1 MDYKHVHLSPSH
13 SNAIASVRGLSKT
26 FKQQVA
32 LDDIDLDIEA
42 GQVLAVLGANGAGKT
57 TLINILLGRLQSD
70 SGQISVF
77 GLQAGSREVRC
88 QTGALLQVANLP
100 ETLRIKE
107 HIQLFQSYYP
117 APMDYQQVIEYAGLE
132 AMQERFSKKLSG
144 GEKQR
149 LLFALAICGNPK
161 LLFLDEPSV
170 GMDVQARQKLWQAI
184 LDLKA
189 KGTAIVLTT
198 HYLEEADSLAD
209 QVVQLNNGKIVA
221 QGTNQEIKAQMSGSA
236 IQFVTPKSM
245 ANFDAFTGVRAVKGV
260 GRYTCLQSDD
270 TNSTLLELLSAYPQL
285 EGLTVSNAGLE
296 QVFLHFNQDNTKKD
310 NHNA

>member
-1 MDYKHVHLSPSH
+1 MDSIDIPVSSIN
-13 SNAIASVRGLSKT
+13 SNAIANISRLTKT
-26 FKQQVA
+26 FDRQIA
-32 LDDIDLDIEA
+32 LDNIDLDIHA
-42 GQVLAVLGANGAGKT
+42 GQVLAILGANGAGKT
-57 TLINILLGRLQSD
+57 TLIKILLGRLKSD

-77 GLQAGSREVRC
+77 GLQPGCHGVRC

-100 ETLRIKE
+100 ETLRIRE
-107 HIQLFQSYYP
+107 HIQLFRSYYP

-132 AMQERFSKKLSG
+132 SIQDRFSKKLSG

-170 GMDVQARQKLWQAI
+170 GMDVNARQKLWQAI

-209 QVVQLNNGKIVA
+209 RVMLLSGGNAVA
-221 QGTNQEIKAQMSGSA
+221 LGTSQEIKDQMSGTT
-236 IQFVTPKSM
+236 IQFVTPQSVS
-245 ANFDAFTGVRAVKGV
+245 NFKQFTGVSATKSV
-260 GRYTCLQSDD
+260 GRFTCLQSDD
-270 TNSTLLELLSAYPQL
+270 ANSTLLELLNVCPRI
-285 EGLTVSNAGLE
+285 EGLTVAKAGLE
-296 QVFLHFNQDNTKKD
+296 QVFSHFNQANKAKD
-310 NHNA
+310 SQNV